1 MVRDKRDSPL
11 YWADAGRGSTRN
23 EKIEGVTTS
32 VGREINVLL
41 EIGGLKKIEKLG
53 SCRRGGRVAMDVE
66 IARDYEFR
74 GVRI

>member
-1 MVRDKRDSPL
+1 
-11 YWADAGRGSTRN
+11 
-23 EKIEGVTTS
+23 VTAS
-32 VGREINVLL
+32 VGGEMNMLL

-53 SCRRGGRVAMDVE
+53 SCRRGGSVAMNVE